1 MHLLLLC
8 LVSLLPL
15 LNASFL
21 GCGGGSSG
29 CGGSSY
35 GYGFQQASY
44 PTGYGYGYRQT
55 SYSPAYG
62 YGYRQVS
69 YPPSYGYGYGYQQ
82 QGSYA
87 TSYGSF
93 SSYPPGQISGYI
105 LRAVGPAQATGYAVA
120 GGYTGGGV
128 PVTHSRY
135 GQIGYVTSPYGSLP
149 TGPYYW
155 QPSAGAPYER
165 VSVGSYAVG

>member
-1 MHLLLLC
+1 MRLLSLC
-8 LVSLLPL
+8 LVALLPL
-15 LNASFL
+15 VNASFL

-44 PTGYGYGYRQT
+44 PTAYGYGYRQT

-82 QGSYA
+82 QGSY
-87 TSYGSF
+87 GSF

-105 LRAVGPAQATGYAVA
+105 LRAVGPPQATGYAVA
-120 GGYTGGGV
+120 GGYTG
-128 PVTHSRY
+128 
-135 GQIGYVTSPYGSLP
+135 
-149 TGPYYW
+149 
-155 QPSAGAPYER
+155 
-165 VSVGSYAVG
+165 

>member
-21 GCGGGSSG
+21 GCGGGALLQSTKLDVERYVQFRSSG

-120 GGYTGGGV
+120 GGYTGGMRHL
-128 PVTHSRY
+128 T
-135 GQIGYVTSPYGSLP
+135 
-149 TGPYYW
+149 
-155 QPSAGAPYER
+155 
-165 VSVGSYAVG
+165 